1 MLSFHHLIG
10 RLYQTLT
17 TRTIRGTYIL
27 EMEGCGLIV
36 ETRKNGEC
44 TCHFDDSACV
54 GRTAEDIDSIL
65 QALSALVIS
74 CLRKRKAA

>member
-1 MLSFHHLIG
+1 M
-10 RLYQTLT
+10 
-17 TRTIRGTYIL
+17 
-27 EMEGCGLIV
+27 IV

>member
-1 MLSFHHLIG
+1 M
-10 RLYQTLT
+10 
-17 TRTIRGTYIL
+17 
-27 EMEGCGLIV
+27 IV

-44 TCHFDDSACV
+44 TCHFDDSACA
-54 GRTAEDIDSIL
+54 RTAEEIDSIL